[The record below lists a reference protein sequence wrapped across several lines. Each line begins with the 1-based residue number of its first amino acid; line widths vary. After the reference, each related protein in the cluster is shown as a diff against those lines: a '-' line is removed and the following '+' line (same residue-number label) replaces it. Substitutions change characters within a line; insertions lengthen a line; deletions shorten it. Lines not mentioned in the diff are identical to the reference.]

1 MKCNVPKL
9 TAKEMKAVREE
20 CQRQFDELLKGYNRQ
35 AELQLLH
42 VLHFDYG
49 FGQKRLETFSKRL
62 NEMQT
67 GMLSRYELTESD
79 TAWICEQ
86 QLRADHIDVDTLLEG
101 DKK

>member
-35 AELQLLH
+35 VALQILH

-49 FGQKRLETFSKRL
+49 FGQQRLDAFSKRL
-62 NEMQT
+62 KEMQT
-67 GMLSRYELTESD
+67 GMRSRYELTESD
-79 TAWICEQ
+79 TAWLCEQ

-101 DKK
+101 

>member
-20 CQRQFDELLKGYNRQ
+20 CQRQFDGLLKGYNRQ
-35 AELQLLH
+35 VALQLLH

-49 FGQKRLETFSKRL
+49 FGQQRLETFANRL
-62 NEMQT
+62 REMQT
-67 GMLSRYELTESD
+67 GMRSRYELTESD
-79 TAWICEQ
+79 TAWLCEQ

-101 DKK
+101 

>member
-35 AELQLLH
+35 VALQLLH

-49 FGQKRLETFSKRL
+49 FGQQRLETFSKRL
-62 NEMQT
+62 KEMQT
-67 GMLSRYELTESD
+67 GMRSRYELTESD
-79 TAWICEQ
+79 TAWLCEQ

>member
-35 AELQLLH
+35 VALQLLH
-42 VLHFDYG
+42 VLHFEYG
-49 FGQKRLETFSKRL
+49 FGQRRMEKFANRLK
-62 NEMQT
+62 EMQT
-67 GMLSRYELTESD
+67 GMRSRYELTESD
-79 TAWICEQ
+79 TAWLCEQ

-101 DKK
+101 

>member
-20 CQRQFDELLKGYNRQ
+20 CQRQFDELLNGYNRQ
-35 AELQLLH
+35 VALQLLH

-49 FGQKRLETFSKRL
+49 FGQQRLATFANRL
-62 NEMQT
+62 KEMQT
-67 GMLSRYELTESD
+67 GMRSRYELTESD
-79 TAWICEQ
+79 TAWLCEQ
-86 QLRADHIDVDTLLEG
+86 QLRSDHIDVDTLLEG

>member
-35 AELQLLH
+35 VALQLLH
-42 VLHFDYG
+42 VLHFEYG
-49 FGQKRLETFSKRL
+49 FGQQRLEKFEHRL
-62 NEMQT
+62 KEMQT
-67 GMLSRYELTESD
+67 GMRSRYELTESD
-79 TAWICEQ
+79 TAWLCEQ

>member
-20 CQRQFDELLKGYNRQ
+20 CQRQFDGLLEVYNRQ
-35 AELQLLH
+35 VALQLLH

-49 FGQKRLETFSKRL
+49 FGQQRLENFSKRL
-62 NEMQT
+62 REMQT
-67 GMLSRYELTESD
+67 GMRSRYELTESD

>member
-9 TAKEMKAVREE
+9 TAKEMKALREE
-20 CQRQFDELLKGYNRQ
+20 CQRQFDELLNGYNRQ
-35 AELQLLH
+35 AALQLLH

-67 GMLSRYELTESD
+67 GMRSRYELTESD

-86 QLRADHIDVDTLLEG
+86 QLRADRIDVDTLLEG

>member
-1 MKCNVPKL
+1 MKCHVPKL

-20 CQRQFDELLKGYNRQ
+20 CQRQFDELLNGYNRQ
-35 AELQLLH
+35 VSLQLLH

-49 FGQKRLETFSKRL
+49 FGQKRLKTFSKRL

-86 QLRADHIDVDTLLEG
+86 QLRADHIDVDKLLEG

>member
-9 TAKEMKAVREE
+9 TAKEMKALREE
-20 CQRQFDELLKGYNRQ
+20 CQRQFDELLNGYNRQ
-35 AELQLLH
+35 VALQLLH